1 MLMTQH
7 AVLSLGARN
16 TSHSSLKQKEKS
28 EPIQTSDAAL
38 VSEVGGGFTGY
49 LFMQLQSGVNTGV
62 LVLLQGQPNSLAKA
76 NPGVQEGSTKGGKRL
91 HVLFLSDNFCP
102 TLLSL

>member
-28 EPIQTSDAAL
+28 EPIQTSDAL

-62 LVLLQGQPNSLAKA
+62 LVLLEGQPKGLAKA
-76 NPGVQEGSTKGGKRL
+76 NPGVREGSTKGGKSL

-102 TLLSL
+102 TLSSL

>member
-1 MLMTQH
+1 MTQH
-7 AVLSLGARN
+7 AVLSLGAHN

-28 EPIQTSDAAL
+28 EPIQTSDAL

-62 LVLLQGQPNSLAKA
+62 LVLLQGQPNGLAKA
-76 NPGVQEGSTKGGKRL
+76 NPGVREGSTKGGKRL